1 MQTQKLLAKVGDQG
15 KFQIYSI
22 IFVCAKWL
30 VISLSIFLPSYLFIT
45 PTFTCGTDLK
55 VIENDACYKI
65 DQCTIDQEYTIT
77 NYASLYC
84 ENRFVRNSI
93 VSAEFVGSVVG
104 LILLSILADKLGR
117 KTIIVSTLCISLMG
131 TMRNIQWT

>member
-22 IFVCAKWL
+22 IFVCSKWL
-30 VISLSIFLPSYLFIT
+30 IISLSIFLPSYLFIT
-45 PTFTCGTDLK
+45 PSFTCGNDLK
-55 VIENDACYKI
+55 VNENDACPRI
-65 DQCTIDQEYTIT
+65 EHCTIDQVHTIT
-77 NYASLYC
+77 NYAGLYC

-117 KTIIVSTLCISLMG
+117 KIIIVSTLCFSLMG
-131 TMRNIQWT
+131 TMRKNGSI